1 MMRLCFKSTK
11 LCTTRGPHGI
21 MIDAAMQSGI
31 DITQFKGGPAV
42 GIDRPVRNKAQNRNY
57 FAKLR
62 VLVSAGVL
70 AFLLAPREM
79 IGMSF

>member
-1 MMRLCFKSTK
+1 MMRQCFKSTK
-11 LCTTRGPHGI
+11 LCTTSRDPHGI

-57 FAKLR
+57 FA
-62 VLVSAGVL
+62 
-70 AFLLAPREM
+70 
-79 IGMSF
+79 